1 MGLEELIRTKGYTY
15 NSLAKVIGKSTM
27 TIKRWA
33 DGVNEP
39 NCADI
44 KAYLGCGLNK
54 ASKIRQLAIKKHNGL
69 NPLLPQKVKKDSV
82 LKALEIKN

>member
-39 NCADI
+39 NCSDI
-44 KAYLGCGLNK
+44 
-54 ASKIRQLAIKKHNGL
+54 IKL
-69 NPLLPQKVKKDSV
+69 SQV
-82 LKALEIKN
+82 LKTPIATIVKMIAKK